1 VNNGGE
7 RNGRL
12 ILKKKKLGLSTLLP
26 SGFIMGYKAASLSS
40 LRIVPSSQ
48 PFCSQ
53 FVKSACAT
61 FSPAAFFLNFGGV

>member
-1 VNNGGE
+1 VKE
-7 RNGRL
+7 TVVL
-12 ILKKKKLGLSTLLP
+12 FKKKEAWVEYMLP